1 MIKNNKKR
9 LILMLAAI
17 LVTAIFAGC
26 TAKKTTTTE
35 TKKTALDKIKAAG
48 VITMGN
54 SPDYPPFET
63 IDDKGNIVGFD
74 IDVANEV
81 AKELGVKLEV
91 KQMSFDTI
99 ITAVQSG
106 QVDFGMSGFSV
117 TPERKEKVEMSA
129 PYLIGGQVIVT
140 TADSGIKSAADLNG
154 QKVAVGIGSTCEKAA
169 QTIKGAKVVSLDD
182 FNVGFVM
189 LKNKS
194 VKAVV
199 ADITVAKNYAAK
211 DSTYVIVDKPLTYE
225 ETAAITKKGNT
236 ELMKAI
242 NDAISK
248 LDKEGKIKE
257 FKTKWKIQ

>member
-1 MIKNNKKR
+1 MIKNNKKK
-9 LILMLAAI
+9 LILMLVTV
-17 LVTAIFAGC
+17 LVAAIFAGC
-26 TAKKTTTTE
+26 AAKKTTTE

-63 IDDKGNIVGFD
+63 IDDKGNIIGFD
-74 IDVANEV
+74 IDVANEI
-81 AKELGVKLEV
+81 AKELGVKLEI
-91 KQMSFDTI
+91 KQMAFDTI

-117 TPERKEKVEMSA
+117 TDDRKAKVEMST
-129 PYLIGGQVIVT
+129 PYLVGGQVIVT
-140 TADSGIKSAADLNG
+140 TTDSGIKSAADLNG

-169 QTIKGAKVVSLDD
+169 KTIKGADVVSLDD

-199 ADITVAKNYAAK
+199 ADITVAKNYVAK

-225 ETAAITKKGNT
+225 ETAAITKKGNA
-236 ELMKAI
+236 ELIKAI

-248 LDKEGKIKE
+248 LEKEGKIKE

>member
-1 MIKNNKKR
+1 MIKKNKAK
-9 LILMLAAI
+9 LTLLLLTVFVIVLF
-17 LVTAIFAGC
+17 TGC
-26 TAKKTTTTE
+26 GAKKTN
-35 TKKTALDKIKAAG
+35 KTALEKIKEAG

-74 IDVANEV
+74 VDVANAI
-81 AKELGVKLEV
+81 AKELGVKLEI
-91 KQMSFDTI
+91 KQMGFDTI

-106 QVDFGMSGFSV
+106 QVDIGMSGFSI

-129 PYLIGGQVIVT
+129 PYLVGGQVIVT
-140 TADSGIKSAADLNG
+140 TKDSGIKSAADLNG

-169 QTIKGAKVVSLDD
+169 QTIKGANVVSLDD

-189 LKNKS
+189 LKSKS

-199 ADITVAKNYAAK
+199 ADITVANNYVAK

-236 ELMKAI
+236 DLIKAI

-257 FKTKWKIQ
+257 YKSKWKIQ

>member
-1 MIKNNKKR
+1 MINKNKAK
-9 LILMLAAI
+9 LTLLLLTVFVIVLF
-17 LVTAIFAGC
+17 TGC
-26 TAKKTTTTE
+26 GAKKTTT
-35 TKKTALDKIKAAG
+35 KTALEKIG

-74 IDVANEV
+74 VDVANAI
-81 AKELGVKLEV
+81 AKELGVKLEI
-91 KQMSFDTI
+91 KQMGFDTI

-106 QVDFGMSGFSV
+106 QVDIGMSGFSI
-117 TPERKEKVEMSA
+117 TPERKEKVEMST
-129 PYLIGGQVIVT
+129 PYLVGGQVIVT
-140 TADSGIKSAADLNG
+140 TKDSGIKSAADLNG

-169 QTIKGAKVVSLDD
+169 QTIKGANVVSLDD

-189 LKNKS
+189 LKSKS

-199 ADITVAKNYAAK
+199 ADITVANNYVAK

-236 ELMKAI
+236 DLIKAI

-248 LDKEGKIKE
+248 LEKEGKIKE
-257 FKTKWKIQ
+257 YKSKWKIQ